1 MSKLKNKSIIY
12 TLVVLIVS
20 SLIGSTVFIVKTNLL
35 YKMFVKDGGL
45 VEIVDISEFSD
56 DYGKLNE
63 FRDSI
68 DAIKDLYRNEEV
80 GSVIL
85 NIPVSYS
92 DDFDQIMDDIF
103 GSVFKHFKS
112 LKELNCVSWSSG
124 KFYYRESDSE
134 WIIKYEVND
143 KSLND
148 YKKIKLYSNLLNS
161 LVEDSMT
168 KKEAI
173 NVFNRYIV
181 ENKEYDYDLN
191 DYSRTIESVF
201 DSDKSLCAG
210 FSKFMQLACYS
221 VGVESEYVSGYV
233 GSIENKHA
241 WNRVLLDN
249 NWYYID
255 TTWNLD
261 SSFNEYGLSW
271 KLWDDH
277 HIN

>member
-112 LKELNCVSWSSG
+112 LKELNCVSWASG

-148 YKKIKLYSNLLNS
+148 YKKIKSYSNLLNS

-261 SSFNEYGLSW
+261 SSFNDYGLSW
-271 KLWDDH
+271 NLWDDH

>member
-1 MSKLKNKSIIY
+1 MSKLKNKSIIF
-12 TLVVLIVS
+12 TLAVLIVS

-80 GSVIL
+80 GSVNL

-103 GSVFKHFKS
+103 GSVFKHFKN
-112 LKELNCVSWSSG
+112 LKELNCVSWASG
-124 KFYYRESDSE
+124 KFYYRESNGE
-134 WIIKYEVND
+134 WVIKYEVND

-148 YKKIKLYSNLLNS
+148 YKKIKSYSNLLNS
-161 LVEDSMT
+161 LVDDSMT
-168 KKEAI
+168 KKEAV
-173 NVFNRYIV
+173 NVFNKYIV

-249 NWYYID
+249 SWYYID

-261 SSFNEYGLSW
+261 SSFNDYGLSW